1 MIRRPPRSTR
11 TDTLFPYTT
20 LFRSHRRGAVEQPA
34 RGGHSHH
41 CRDLG
46 AAARLAEHHHPSRI
60 PAARRDIVAHPLE
73 REDQIELAVVAAV
86 GAERNEPREIA
97 IAERSEPVVYRR
109 DNPIHAPG
117 GGGAAVGRVG

>member
-20 LFRSHRRGAVEQPA
+20 LLAAHRRGAVEQPA

-60 PAARRDIVAHPLE
+60 TAERRDIVAHPLE

-86 GAERNEPREIA
+86 GEARIEPREVE
-97 IAERSEPVVYRR
+97 IAERGEDRQS
-109 DNPIHAPG
+109 G
-117 GGGAAVGRVG
+117 G